1 LLTTDG
7 GTTWRV
13 QRSGTSATL
22 SGIAFTS
29 ATHGWVVG
37 DNGAV
42 LATTSS
48 GWGPDTGKPV
58 TYAKPAAG
66 RKYRAMS
73 LSYKI
78 SDDLSLQATS
88 IRVVVKNS
96 KGKTVKT
103 FLPATR
109 WTGVWY
115 KVAWTPRAAGT
126 YRVFVYAKDL
136 SGNAQ
141 RTAGTAK
148 AIVR

>member
-29 ATHGWVVG
+29 ATHGWWSRQR
-37 DNGAV
+37 AV

-78 SDDLSLQATS
+78 SDDLSC
-88 IRVVVKNS
+88 R
-96 KGKTVKT
+96 
-103 FLPATR
+103 
-109 WTGVWY
+109 
-115 KVAWTPRAAGT
+115 
-126 YRVFVYAKDL
+126 
-136 SGNAQ
+136 Q
-141 RTAGTAK
+141 RRFASS
-148 AIVR
+148 